1 MGHPAGTRPHI
12 LGCIGTAYHMWVH
25 VPATSQVSRPPTGMR
40 RDASGG
46 LPSVHTAFHLR
57 SNHQDTSRQP
67 RLRLHSLGH
76 AFALPVMCPHRLPCV
91 DTAYHASTLPTT
103 RRHRLPRVDTA
114 NQAFPLPPMRSS
126 RPGTSDGGLTMG
138 GHAAQPSSPAL

>member
-1 MGHPAGTRPHI
+1 MNGSSCWNASPHIGTHRDCLPYVGTRAGHLPSVQTTHWD
-12 LGCIGTAYHMWVH
+12 T
-25 VPATSQVSRPPTGMR
+25 
-40 RDASGG
+40 SGG

-57 SNHQDTSRQP
+57 SNHWDTSRQP
-67 RLRLHSLGH
+67 RPHLHSLGH

-91 DTAYHASTLPTT
+91 DTTYHASTPPTT